1 MLLIADA
8 GSSGTQWALLD
19 GDKTISRFDSNAINP
34 VTQSVDAIASTF
46 ALVCFGLEQYD
57 AKVKRVF
64 FYGAGCRGDYSSK
77 VLDAIA
83 RMFPLAAISVQSDI
97 YGACYAL
104 CGSKAGI
111 VAILGTGS
119 NSCSFD
125 GRKVVESVPS
135 LGYILGDEGSGGYLG
150 RRLLSDIYKGLMPK
164 CVIEKFQSEYAL
176 TIDAV
181 IDRVYRCP
189 DPNKFLASFT
199 PFIRHNIDV
208 PEMRQL
214 VLNSF
219 SDFIERNLASY
230 PDAHVTPIGF
240 VGSVAYYFSD
250 LLRDALE
257 LHGMQAG
264 NIIRSPLDGLIGYH
278 QKNSRTNG

>member
-1 MLLIADA
+1 MILIADA

-19 GDKTISRFDSNAINP
+19 GDNTISRFESNAINP

-46 ALVCFGLEQYD
+46 ALVGFGLEQYD
-57 AKVKRVF
+57 ADVKRVF

-83 RMFPLAAISVQSDI
+83 RMLPMAAISVQSDI

-104 CGSKAGI
+104 CGSDPGI

-119 NSCSFD
+119 NSCYFD
-125 GRKVVESVPS
+125 GHKVAESVPS
-135 LGYILGDEGSGGYLG
+135 LGYILGDEGSGGYIG

-164 CVIEKFQSEYAL
+164 AVTDKFMSEYGL
-176 TIDAV
+176 TVDAV
-181 IDRVYRCP
+181 IDRVYRSP

-199 PFIRHNIDV
+199 PFIRHNIEV
-208 PEMRQL
+208 PEMRRL
-214 VLNSF
+214 VLDSF
-219 SDFIERNLASY
+219 SDFIGRNLASY
-230 PDAHVTPIGF
+230 PDAHSCAIGF

-250 LLRDALE
+250 LLRDALA
-257 LHGMQAG
+257 LHDMRPGK
-264 NIIRSPLDGLIGYH
+264 IIRSPLDGLIGYH
-278 QKNSRTNG
+278 QTNSQANG